1 MIEKQLLTLCL
12 KKDFYKEHR
21 NKLSKSLFTNG
32 VGNFFETIQKAHD
45 EYDTDLSLD
54 ELSVLHTEKYN
65 PALTRASRHN
75 FSELITE
82 LRDEEEPNEN
92 VIGDIIESLHRRN
105 MAHKIAVMA
114 TDIYNGKSED
124 FNQIKNILDNPQII
138 EESNDEKVTS
148 NVDELLDLI
157 DVTTKWNFN
166 LQSLQEQVSGIGEGN
181 LAIFFARPETGK
193 TAFWVSLVANEGG
206 FASQGAKIVALINEE
221 PAVRT
226 QMRLINAH
234 TGMTREEIKDNTS
247 KASELWSEIN
257 GNISLLDTVDWNLD
271 DVNKYLETHKTD
283 ILIIDQLDKVNV
295 SGTFARTDEK
305 LRAIYTGARELAKR
319 HNLCVIALSQAS
331 ADGHNKLN
339 LSFDMMENSKTGK
352 AAEADLII
360 GIGKR
365 ETGNPNEPM
374 RQLNISKNKINGV
387 HAEVNAFISP
397 QLSRYDV

>member
-65 PALTRASRHN
+65 PALTRASKHN
-75 FSELITE
+75 FSELVDE

-124 FNQIKNILDNPQII
+124 FNKIKHLLDNPQII
-138 EESNDEKVTS
+138 EESNGEAVTS

-166 LQSLQEQVSGIGEGN
+166 LQSLHEQVSGIGEGN

-234 TGMTREEIKDNTS
+234 TGMTRDEIKENTS
-247 KASELWSEIN
+247 QASELWSQIN
-257 GNISLLDTVDWNLD
+257 TNIKLLDTVDWNLD

-319 HNLCVIALSQAS
+319 HNICVIALSQAS

-387 HAEVNAFISP
+387 HAEVNAFINP
-397 QLSRYDV
+397 ELSRYDV

>member
-54 ELSVLHTEKYN
+54 EVSVLHTEKYN
-65 PALTRASRHN
+65 PALTRASKHN
-75 FSELITE
+75 FSEMVDE
-82 LRDEEEPNEN
+82 LREEDEPNKN

-105 MAHKIAVMA
+105 LAHKIAVMA
-114 TDIYNGKSED
+114 TDIYNGKGED
-124 FNQIKNILDNPQII
+124 FVPIKNLLDNPHVI
-138 EESNDEKVTS
+138 EESNDDAVTS
-148 NVDELLDLI
+148 NVDELLSLI

-166 LQSLQEQVSGIGEGN
+166 LQSLHEQVSGIGEGN

-234 TGMTREEIKDNTS
+234 TGMDREEIKEDTT
-247 KASELWSEIN
+247 KASELWSQIN
-257 GNISLLDTVDWNLD
+257 TNIKLLDTVDWNLD
-271 DVNKYLETHKTD
+271 DVNKYLEENKTD

-305 LRAIYTGARELAKR
+305 LRAIYTGAREIAKR
-319 HNLCVIALSQAS
+319 HDICVIALSQAS

-339 LSFDMMENSKTGK
+339 LTFDMMEGSKTGK

-365 ETGNPNEPM
+365 DTSNPNEPI

-387 HAEVNAFISP
+387 HADIPCFINP

>member
-247 KASELWSEIN
+247 KTSELWSEIN
-257 GNISLLDTVDWNLD
+257 SNISLLDTVDWNLD

-387 HAEVNAFISP
+387 HAEINSYINP

>member
-12 KKDFYKEHR
+12 KKDFYKEHKG
-21 NKLSKSLFTNG
+21 KLSKSLFTNG

-45 EYDTDLSLD
+45 EYNTDLSLD

-65 PALTRASRHN
+65 PALTRASKHN
-75 FSELITE
+75 FSELINE
-82 LRDEEEPNEN
+82 LRDEHEPNEN
-92 VIGDIIESLHRRN
+92 VISDIIESLHRRN
-105 MAHKIAVMA
+105 LAHRIAVMA
-114 TDIYNGKSED
+114 TDIYNGKAENFST
-124 FNQIKNILDNPQII
+124 IKNLLDNPQII
-138 EESNDEKVTS
+138 EESNGEAVTS
-148 NVDELLDLI
+148 NVNELLDLI
-157 DVTTKWNFN
+157 DVTTKWKFN
-166 LQSLQEQVSGIGEGN
+166 LHSLQEQVSGIGEGN

-206 FASQGAKIVALINEE
+206 FASQGAKVCALINEE

-234 TGMTREEIKDNTS
+234 TGMTRDEIRGNTA

-257 GNISLLDTVDWNLD
+257 GNITLLDTVDWTLD
-271 DVNKYLETHKTD
+271 DVNAYLDNHEVD
-283 ILIIDQLDKVNV
+283 ILIIDQLDKVNI

-305 LRAIYTGARELAKR
+305 LRAIYTGIRELAKR
-319 HNLCVIALSQAS
+319 HDICVIALSQAS

-360 GIGKR
+360 GIGR
-365 ETGNPNEPM
+365 LNTGDPNESM

-387 HAEVNAFISP
+387 HAEITSYINT

>member
-65 PALTRASRHN
+65 PALTRASKHN
-75 FSELITE
+75 FSELVDE
-82 LRDEEEPNEN
+82 LRNEEEPNQN

-124 FNQIKNILDNPQII
+124 FNKIKHLLDNPQII
-138 EESNDEKVTS
+138 EESNGEAVTS

-166 LQSLQEQVSGIGEGN
+166 LQSLHEQVSGIGEGN

-206 FASQGAKIVALINEE
+206 FASQGAKVVALINEE

-226 QMRLINAH
+226 QMRLFNAH
-234 TGMTREEIKDNTS
+234 TGMTRDEIKENTS
-247 KASELWSEIN
+247 QASELWSQIN
-257 GNISLLDTVDWNLD
+257 TNIKLLDTVDWNLD
-271 DVNKYLETHKTD
+271 DVNKYLETYKTD

-319 HNLCVIALSQAS
+319 HNICVIALSQAS

-387 HAEVNAFISP
+387 HAEVNAFINP
-397 QLSRYDV
+397 ELSRYDV

>member
-45 EYDTDLSLD
+45 EYNTDLSLD

-226 QMRLINAH
+226 QRRLINAH

>member
-65 PALTRASRHN
+65 PALTRASKHN
-75 FSELITE
+75 FSELVDE
-82 LRDEEEPNEN
+82 LRNEEEPNQN

-124 FNQIKNILDNPQII
+124 FNKIKHLLDNPQII
-138 EESNDEKVTS
+138 EESNGEAVTS

-166 LQSLQEQVSGIGEGN
+166 LQSLHEQVSGIGEGN

-234 TGMTREEIKDNTS
+234 TGMTRDEIKENTS
-247 KASELWSEIN
+247 QASELWSQIN
-257 GNISLLDTVDWNLD
+257 TNIKLLDTVDWNLD

-319 HNLCVIALSQAS
+319 HNICVIALSQAS

-365 ETGNPNEPM
+365 ETGNPNEPI

-387 HAEVNAFISP
+387 HAEVNAFINP
-397 QLSRYDV
+397 ELSRYDV

>member
-65 PALTRASRHN
+65 PALTRASKHN
-75 FSELITE
+75 FSELVDE
-82 LRDEEEPNEN
+82 LRNEEEPNQN

-124 FNQIKNILDNPQII
+124 FNKIKHLLDNPQII
-138 EESNDEKVTS
+138 EESNGEAVTS

-166 LQSLQEQVSGIGEGN
+166 LQSLHEQVSGIGEGN

-247 KASELWSEIN
+247 KASELWSQIN
-257 GNISLLDTVDWNLD
+257 TNIKLLDTVDWNLD
-271 DVNKYLETHKTD
+271 DVNKYLETYKTD

-319 HNLCVIALSQAS
+319 HNICVIALSQAS

-387 HAEVNAFISP
+387 HAEVNAFINP
-397 QLSRYDV
+397 ELSRYDV

>member
-12 KKDFYKEHR
+12 KKDFYKEHK
-21 NKLSKSLFTNG
+21 NKLSKSLFANG

-65 PALTRASRHN
+65 PALTRASKHN
-75 FSELITE
+75 FNELISEL
-82 LRDEEEPNEN
+82 REENEPNEN

-105 MAHKIAVMA
+105 LAHRIAVMA

-124 FNQIKNILDNPQII
+124 FIQIKGLLDNPQVI
-138 EESNDEKVTS
+138 EESNEDAVTS
-148 NVDELLDLI
+148 NVGELLDLI

-166 LQSLQEQVSGIGEGN
+166 LHSLHEQVSGIGEGN

-206 FASQGAKIVALINEE
+206 FARQGAKITALINEE

-234 TGMTREEIKDNTS
+234 TGMDREEIKDNPD

-271 DVNKYLETHKTD
+271 DINKYIETHEVD

-319 HNLCVIALSQAS
+319 HDICVIALSQAS
-331 ADGHNKLN
+331 ADGHGKLN

-365 ETGNPNEPM
+365 ENNDPNETM

-387 HAEVNAFISP
+387 HAEITSYINP
-397 QLSRYDV
+397 LLSRYDV

>member
-65 PALTRASRHN
+65 PALTRASKHN
-75 FSELITE
+75 FSELVDE
-82 LRDEEEPNEN
+82 LRDEKEPNEN

-124 FNQIKNILDNPQII
+124 FNQIKNILDNPQVI
-138 EESNDEKVTS
+138 EDSNGETVTS

-234 TGMTREEIKDNTS
+234 TGMTREEIKDNTN

-319 HNLCVIALSQAS
+319 HNICVVALSQAS

-387 HAEVNAFISP
+387 HAEVNAFINP

>member
-21 NKLSKSLFTNG
+21 NKLTKSLFTNG
-32 VGNFFETIQKAHD
+32 AGNFFETIQKAHD
-45 EYDTDLSLD
+45 EYNTDLSLD
-54 ELSVLHTEKYN
+54 EVSVLHTEKYN
-65 PALTRASRHN
+65 PALTRASKHN
-75 FSELITE
+75 FSEMVNE
-82 LRDEEEPNEN
+82 LREEDEPNEN

-105 MAHKIAVMA
+105 LAHKIAVMA
-114 TDIYNGKSED
+114 TDIYNGKTED
-124 FNQIKNILDNPQII
+124 FLTIKNLLDNPQII
-138 EESNDEKVTS
+138 EESNDGEVTS
-148 NVDELLDLI
+148 DVGELLDLI

-181 LAIFFARPETGK
+181 LAVFFARPETGK

-206 FASQGAKIVALINEE
+206 FASQGAKVVALINEE

-234 TGMTREEIKDNTS
+234 TGMTREEIKEDTP
-247 KASELWSEIN
+247 KASTLWSQIN
-257 GNISLLDTVDWNLD
+257 TNIKLLDTVDWNLD
-271 DVNKYLETHKTD
+271 DVNKYLEENKTD

-305 LRAIYTGARELAKR
+305 LRAIYTGAREIAKR
-319 HNLCVIALSQAS
+319 HNICVIALSQAS

-339 LSFDMMENSKTGK
+339 LTFDMMEGSKTGK

-365 ETGNPNEPM
+365 DTSNPNEPM

-387 HAEVNAFISP
+387 HADVSCFINP

>member
-65 PALTRASRHN
+65 PALTRASKHN
-75 FSELITE
+75 FSELVDE

-124 FNQIKNILDNPQII
+124 FNKIKHLLDNPQII
-138 EESNDEKVTS
+138 EESNGEAVTS

-166 LQSLQEQVSGIGEGN
+166 LQSLHEQVSGIGEGN

-319 HNLCVIALSQAS
+319 HNICVIALSQAS

-387 HAEVNAFISP
+387 HAEVNSFINP
-397 QLSRYDV
+397 ELSRYDV

>member
-65 PALTRASRHN
+65 PALTRASKHN
-75 FSELITE
+75 FSELVDE

-124 FNQIKNILDNPQII
+124 FNKIKHLLDNPQII
-138 EESNDEKVTS
+138 EESNGEAVTS

-166 LQSLQEQVSGIGEGN
+166 LQSLHEQVSGIGEGN

-234 TGMTREEIKDNTS
+234 TGMTRDEIKENTS
-247 KASELWSEIN
+247 QASELWSQIN
-257 GNISLLDTVDWNLD
+257 TNIKLLDTVDWNLD

-319 HNLCVIALSQAS
+319 HNICVIALSQAS

>member
-65 PALTRASRHN
+65 PALTRASKHN
-75 FSELITE
+75 FSELVDE

-124 FNQIKNILDNPQII
+124 FNKIKHLLDNPQII
-138 EESNDEKVTS
+138 EESNGEAVTS

-166 LQSLQEQVSGIGEGN
+166 LQSLHEQVSGIGEGN

-234 TGMTREEIKDNTS
+234 TGMTRDEIKENTS
-247 KASELWSEIN
+247 QASELWSQIN
-257 GNISLLDTVDWNLD
+257 TNIKLLDTVDWNLD
-271 DVNKYLETHKTD
+271 DVNKYLETYKKD

-319 HNLCVIALSQAS
+319 HNICVIALSQAS

-387 HAEVNAFISP
+387 HAEVNAFINP
-397 QLSRYDV
+397 ELSRYDV

>member
-124 FNQIKNILDNPQII
+124 FNKIKNILDNPQII

-257 GNISLLDTVDWNLD
+257 SNISLLDTVDWNLD

-319 HNLCVIALSQAS
+319 HNICVIALSQAS

>member
-12 KKDFYKEHR
+12 KKDFYKEHK
-21 NKLSKSLFTNG
+21 NKLSKSLFANG
-32 VGNFFETIQKAHD
+32 VGNFFETIQKAHN

-65 PALTRASRHN
+65 PALTRASKHN
-75 FSELITE
+75 FHELISEL
-82 LRDEEEPNEN
+82 REENEPNQN
-92 VIGDIIESLHRRN
+92 VISDIIDSLHRRN
-105 MAHKIAVMA
+105 LAHRIAVMA

-124 FNQIKNILDNPQII
+124 FIQIKGLLDNPQVI
-138 EESNDEKVTS
+138 EESNEDAVTS
-148 NVDELLDLI
+148 NVSELLDLI

-166 LQSLQEQVSGIGEGN
+166 LHSLQEQVSGIGEGN

-206 FASQGAKIVALINEE
+206 FASQGAKITALINEE

-234 TGMTREEIKDNTS
+234 TGMDREEIKDNPD

-271 DVNKYLETHKTD
+271 DINKYIETHEVD
-283 ILIIDQLDKVNV
+283 ILIIDQLDKINV

-319 HNLCVIALSQAS
+319 HDICVIALSQAS
-331 ADGHNKLN
+331 ADGHGILN

-365 ETGNPNEPM
+365 ENNDPNETM

-387 HAEVNAFISP
+387 HAEITSYINP
-397 QLSRYDV
+397 LLSRYDA

>member
-65 PALTRASRHN
+65 PALTRASKHN
-75 FSELITE
+75 FSELVDE
-82 LRDEEEPNEN
+82 LRNEEEPNQN

-124 FNQIKNILDNPQII
+124 FNKIKHLLDNPQII
-138 EESNDEKVTS
+138 EESNGEAVTS

-166 LQSLQEQVSGIGEGN
+166 LQSLHEQVSGIGEGN

-234 TGMTREEIKDNTS
+234 TGMTRDEIKENTS
-247 KASELWSEIN
+247 QASELWSQIN
-257 GNISLLDTVDWNLD
+257 TNIKLLDTVDWNLD

-319 HNLCVIALSQAS
+319 HNICVIALSQAS

-387 HAEVNAFISP
+387 HAEVNAFINP
-397 QLSRYDV
+397 ELSRYDV

>member
-124 FNQIKNILDNPQII
+124 FNKIKNILDNPQII

-234 TGMTREEIKDNTS
+234 TGMTRDEIKENTS
-247 KASELWSEIN
+247 QASELWSQIN
-257 GNISLLDTVDWNLD
+257 TNIKLLDTVDWNLD

-319 HNLCVIALSQAS
+319 HNICVIALSQAS

>member
-65 PALTRASRHN
+65 PALTRASKHN
-75 FSELITE
+75 FSELVDE
-82 LRDEEEPNEN
+82 LRNEEEPNQN

-124 FNQIKNILDNPQII
+124 FNKIKLLLDNPQII
-138 EESNDEKVTS
+138 EESKGEAVTS

-166 LQSLQEQVSGIGEGN
+166 LQSLHEQVSGIGEGN

-206 FASQGAKIVALINEE
+206 FASQGAKVVALINEE

-234 TGMTREEIKDNTS
+234 TGMTRDEIKENTS
-247 KASELWSEIN
+247 QASELWSQIN
-257 GNISLLDTVDWNLD
+257 TNIKLLDTVDWNLD

-319 HNLCVIALSQAS
+319 HNICVIALSQAS

-387 HAEVNAFISP
+387 HAEVNAFINP
-397 QLSRYDV
+397 ELSRYDV

>member
-65 PALTRASRHN
+65 PALTRASKHN
-75 FSELITE
+75 FSELVDE
-82 LRDEEEPNEN
+82 LRDEKEPNEN

-124 FNQIKNILDNPQII
+124 FNQIKNVLDNPQVI
-138 EESNDEKVTS
+138 EDSNGETVTS

-234 TGMTREEIKDNTS
+234 TGMTREEIKDNTN

-319 HNLCVIALSQAS
+319 HNICVVALSQAS

-387 HAEVNAFISP
+387 HAEVNAFINP